1 MSKKLYEEALAD
13 VKKLKEVAEDNAKR
27 AVLEAVTP
35 RIKDFIENQLMGEH
49 FDGFDEEPI
58 EDDNLLMDDEVPGE
72 LPEITPPKSVELESS
87 PIDIS
92 AEIGDSD
99 VCADAISMPD
109 EEGKVTLDLDALT
122 AGGSEYELSMES
134 AEKLGL
140 LEDPSRVFEAKLKK
154 IEHSTKLMISASRM
168 LKETNAYSSRL
179 SSIISEVEDMY
190 AYLQEKMK
198 DSQKKIYEPLLERNY
213 TSLKKLT
220 EQKMKKNKINES
232 DVTLKLTGLPDEV
245 DLDSIGVD
253 LITGDEEG
261 DEDLSPDGDGD
272 ADSDDLDMGDADS
285 EEGSEDSDELDFD
298 MGDEDSEDDTKM
310 ESRKISDNTIVE
322 IDGKMLRREL
332 SKIRALRESDEG
344 TKPQSWG
351 HGPGDVSDDF
361 ADEDKGDPFVDV
373 KLRENDEDE
382 DDLDESQEDGTLTM
396 DEDENFGGVDEAED
410 TAEVGGN
417 VDPSSDK
424 ESREPGAT
432 VEGLKMR
439 LSREHALQTEARK
452 KATQA
457 KKRQS
462 EAQKK
467 SKSAKKM
474 SERQAARKY
483 AHKMHEAYVHFAN
496 VYNASVSRTNKFK
509 GMLSEATRKG
519 STSNG
524 ASKRSAGES
533 VNLRTK
539 LAETNLFNA
548 KLIFTNKLL
557 QNESLTRRQKA
568 SVIER
573 LDEARTEREVKL
585 VYESLVT
592 ALKGT
597 ATKKLTEST
606 SRGVIGSA
614 SSPTRSSTS
623 SQNLNEGIE
632 ADRWARL
639 AGIVK

>member
-49 FDGFDEEPI
+49 FGGFDEEPV
-58 EDDNLLMDDEVPGE
+58 EDDNLLMDEEVPGE
-72 LPEITPPKSVELESS
+72 FPEITAPDSDELESS

-92 AEIGDSD
+92 GEIGDSD

-168 LKETNAYSSRL
+168 LKETNAYSTRL

-261 DEDLSPDGDGD
+261 DEDLAPDGDG
-272 ADSDDLDMGDADS
+272 DSDDLDMGDEDS
-285 EEGSEDSDELDFD
+285 EGGAEGSDDLDLD
-298 MGDEDSEDDTKM
+298 MGDEDSEDDTQM
-310 ESRKISDNTIVE
+310 ESRKLSDDTIVE
-322 IDGKMLRREL
+322 IDSRMLRHEL
-332 SKIRALRESDEG
+332 SKIKSLRESDEG

-361 ADEDKGDPFVDV
+361 ADEDNGDPFVDV

-382 DDLDESQEDGTLTM
+382 DEDDLEEGQEDGTLTM
-396 DEDENFGGVDEAED
+396 DEDDDLENTED
-410 TAEVGGN
+410 
-417 VDPSSDK
+417 S
-424 ESREPGAT
+424 ESAMANPGAT
-432 VEGLKMR
+432 VEGIKRR
-439 LSREHALQTEARK
+439 LSREVALQTEARK

-457 KKRQS
+457 KKRQA

-467 SKSAKKM
+467 AKSAKKM
-474 SERQAARKY
+474 SERQAARKH
-483 AHKMHEAYVHFAN
+483 ANKMHEAYVHFAN
-496 VYNASVSRTNKFK
+496 VYNASVTRTNKFK
-509 GMLSEATRKG
+509 GMLSEASRKG

-533 VNLRTK
+533 ANLRTK

-597 ATKKLTEST
+597 ATKKLNEST